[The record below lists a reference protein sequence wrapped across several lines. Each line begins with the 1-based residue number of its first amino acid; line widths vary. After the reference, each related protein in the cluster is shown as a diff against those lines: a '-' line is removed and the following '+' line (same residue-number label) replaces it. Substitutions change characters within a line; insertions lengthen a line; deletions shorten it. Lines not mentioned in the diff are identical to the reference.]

1 MNDQLKKIFL
11 AGIGSVAFTYEKA
24 SKLVDEMVEKGKLTV
39 DEGKE
44 LSEDFKKTVMSK
56 KDEIMPLTKEDLN
69 RIFGEMDLA
78 TKTDL
83 YEVKERLN
91 RIEDT
96 LYNEEERFIE
106 IEEEVDEEKK

>member
-44 LSEDFKKTVMSK
+44 LSEDF
-56 KDEIMPLTKEDLN
+56 N
-69 RIFGEMDLA
+69 
-78 TKTDL
+78 
-83 YEVKERLN
+83 
-91 RIEDT
+91 
-96 LYNEEERFIE
+96 
-106 IEEEVDEEKK
+106 

>member
-1 MNDQLKKIFL
+1 
-11 AGIGSVAFTYEKA
+11 
-24 SKLVDEMVEKGKLTV
+24 
-39 DEGKE
+39 
-44 LSEDFKKTVMSK
+44 
-56 KDEIMPLTKEDLN
+56 
-69 RIFGEMDLA
+69 MDLA